1 MILSILAIF
10 TAANAAEQIPAGAA
24 DKDALYES
32 LISDMACLCGCGTT
46 LKTCPHENC
55 DKAIPARKEIRQMV
69 DSGTPRQEIMNQMMK
84 SHGEAI
90 LAAPTFKGFNVM
102 AWVMPFVAIVAVGAL
117 VAMILKR
124 WSGNRAPVPTNVS
137 AKKTAESGDG
147 DPYLKKMRDELD
159 KYEE

>member
-1 MILSILAIF
+1 MILSILVIF
-10 TAANAAEQIPAGAA
+10 TSARAAEQIPAGTA

-32 LISDMACLCGCGTT
+32 LISNMACLCGCGTT
-46 LKTCPHENC
+46 LKTCPHEAC

-69 DSGTPRQEIMNQMMK
+69 DSGTPRQEIMNQMVK
-84 SHGEAI
+84 GHGEAI

-102 AWVMPFVAIVAVGAL
+102 AWVMPFVAIAAVGAL

-124 WSGNRAPVPTNVS
+124 WSGNRAPVSTN
-137 AKKTAESGDG
+137 AAPKKEAASGEG